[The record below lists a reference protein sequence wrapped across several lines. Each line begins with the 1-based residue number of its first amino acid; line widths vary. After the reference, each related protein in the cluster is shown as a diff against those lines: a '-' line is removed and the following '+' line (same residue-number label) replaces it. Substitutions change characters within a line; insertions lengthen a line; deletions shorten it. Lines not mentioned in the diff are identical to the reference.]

1 MQAANGISGAIF
13 LSAACLLGGCNQG
26 ATVSAPSGSSAAAAA
41 KLGDLAPFKSIA
53 VDTAALVNKGDFEA
67 AKTRIKDLEIRWD
80 EAEAGLKPRAAD
92 DWHSVD
98 KAIDGALKAV
108 RATPVNAEDAKREL
122 AAAIAAMDRTS
133 GK

>member
-1 MQAANGISGAIF
+1 MAGAI
-13 LSAACLLGGCNQG
+13 LVGVACLVGGCKQGASASTSAA
-26 ATVSAPSGSSAAAAA
+26 SGSSTAPAS
-41 KLGDLAPFKSIA
+41 KLGDLSPFKTIA
-53 VDTAALVNKGDFEA
+53 MDTSALVNKGDFEG

-92 DWHSVD
+92 EWHSVD

-108 RATPVNAEDAKREL
+108 RATPINADAAKREL

-133 GK
+133 K